1 MGSNVPASI
10 FKAYDIRGI
19 VGDTLN
25 EEVVYNI
32 GRAIGSEAHA
42 RQQKSIAVARD
53 GRLSGGLFVAAL
65 TRGLRDAGRDVID
78 VGMVPTP
85 LLYFATHHLDIG
97 SGVMVTGSHNPS
109 NYNGFK
115 MVLGGETL
123 AEEAI
128 QGLRKR
134 MEQDDYYEGDEG
146 AYRALD
152 IVPDY
157 FACVLDDIRLTSQ
170 LKVVVDCGN
179 GVAGVVAPQLL
190 SRLGCDVI
198 ELFCDVDGNFPNHH
212 PDPSQ
217 PENLQDM
224 IAAVKAC
231 NADLGF
237 AFDGD
242 GDRLGVVDA
251 SGHVIWP
258 DRQMMLYAADVLSRN
273 PGAEIIYD
281 IKCSNHLGR
290 VIEAHG
296 GKPLMWKTGHSLIKA
311 KMKESGA
318 LLAGEMSGHI
328 FFKERWYGFDDGIY
342 TGARLLE
349 ILTTSDVVP
358 KELFATLPEAFS
370 TPELQVKME
379 EGEHH
384 AFIKRFI
391 AEVSFDDGEINTIDG
406 MRVDFGDGWG
416 LVRASN
422 TTPCLVIRFEA
433 DSEDALN
440 RIQDAFRKA
449 MLGIRPGLTLPF

>member
-1 MGSNVPASI
+1 MGSNVSASI

-19 VGDTLN
+19 VGETLT

-42 RQQKSIAVARD
+42 RQQKTVAVARD

-65 TRGLRDAGRDVID
+65 TRGLRDTGRDVID

-85 LLYFATHHLDIG
+85 LLYFAAHYLDIG
-97 SGVMVTGSHNPS
+97 SGVMVTGSHNPT

-128 QGLRKR
+128 QSLRR
-134 MEQDDYYEGDEG
+134 RIEQEDYHLGGDG
-146 AYRALD
+146 AYRAID
-152 IVPDY
+152 IIPDY
-157 FACVLDDIRLTSQ
+157 LACVLDDIKLPNQ

-179 GVAGVVAPQLL
+179 GVAGVIAPQLL
-190 SRLGCDVI
+190 RKLGCDVI
-198 ELFCDVDGNFPNHH
+198 ELFCEVDGNFPNHH

-217 PENLQDM
+217 PKNLQDM
-224 IAAVKAC
+224 ILAVKAY

-242 GDRLGVVDA
+242 GDRLGVVDS
-251 SGHVIWP
+251 SGHIIWP

-273 PGAEIIYD
+273 PGAKIIYD
-281 IKCSNHLGR
+281 IKCSNHLGK
-290 VIEAHG
+290 VIEQHG

-311 KMKESGA
+311 KMKETGA

-349 ILTTSDVVP
+349 ILTHSDAVP
-358 KELFATLPEAFS
+358 KDLFATLPESYS
-370 TPELQVKME
+370 TPELQVKMV

-384 AFIKRFI
+384 AFIKRFL
-391 AEVSFDDGEINTIDG
+391 AEVSFDDGEVTTIDG

-433 DSEDALN
+433 DNEEALR
-440 RIQDAFRKA
+440 RIQGMFKAA
-449 MLGIRPGLTLPF
+449 MLKIAPDLVIPF